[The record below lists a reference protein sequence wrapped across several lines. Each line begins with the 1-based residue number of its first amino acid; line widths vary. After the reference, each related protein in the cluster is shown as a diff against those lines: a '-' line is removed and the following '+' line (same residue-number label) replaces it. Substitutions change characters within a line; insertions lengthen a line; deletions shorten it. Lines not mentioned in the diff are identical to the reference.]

1 MNTISLFVSAA
12 HGSQWTVWDHRRGL
26 QLGRRKYS
34 CRLWVCAK
42 NQTKQKNPRV
52 CVCLRIPGYAGPYFL
67 VEPGTLWPQWLD
79 LTGR

>member
-1 MNTISLFVSAA
+1 MCLLLTAVSGQSGITEGDYSLVEENIHADY
-12 HGSQWTVWDHRRGL
+12 GCVQ
-26 QLGRRKYS
+26 K
-34 CRLWVCAK
+34 
-42 NQTKQKNPRV
+42 TKQNKKNPRV